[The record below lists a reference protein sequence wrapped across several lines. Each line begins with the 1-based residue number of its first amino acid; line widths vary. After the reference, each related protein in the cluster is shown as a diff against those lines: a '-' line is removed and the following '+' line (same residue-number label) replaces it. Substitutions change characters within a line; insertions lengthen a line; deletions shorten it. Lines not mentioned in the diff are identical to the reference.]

1 MDLWKTILVLL
12 RRWYVAVPVFVVS
25 LGLAGAAFAAV
36 PLRWESSGTVVL
48 TTPASGASSEAAKQR
63 GLTNPFLAFDMSL
76 GVTAAILIQNMKS
89 PSVQESLGVDG
100 KDSTYEVTGP
110 EIGTPFI
117 HIVAESTTKQ
127 GASEIVKRALERV
140 NKDLIDRQTA
150 LQAPPSTFIRI
161 EAVAPPTEAEPLRG
175 GKLRAMGAALVLGFA
190 AMLTGAYGLESWS
203 LARKRKLEAEERKT
217 HPAPTSNT
225 PPPPPAVQKNWSEPT
240 MRMEPAKT
248 GSKPAR

>member
-25 LGLAGAAFAAV
+25 LALAGAAYATV

-48 TTPASGASSEAAKQR
+48 TTPASGASSEAAKSR
-63 GLTNPFLAFDMSL
+63 GLTNPYLAFDMSL
-76 GVTAAILIQNMKS
+76 GVTAAILIHNMKA
-89 PSVQESLGVDG
+89 PSVQKELGVDG

-117 HIVAESTTKQ
+117 HIVAEATSKE
-127 GASEIVKRALERV
+127 GAQDIVKRTLERV
-140 NKDLIDRQTA
+140 NQDLVDRQTA
-150 LQAPPSTFIRI
+150 LQAPPSTFIKI

-175 GKLRAMGAALVLGFA
+175 GKMRAAGAALVLGFA
-190 AMLTGAYGLESWS
+190 AMLTAAYGLESWS
-203 LARKRKLEAEERKT
+203 LARKRKREADERKT
-217 HPAPTSNT
+217 RVATGET
-225 PPPPPAVQKNWSEPT
+225 PPKEPKNWSEPT

-248 GSKPAR
+248 GSKPTR